1 MMIKH
6 LSSCRNCVTVV
17 FALGKSTDSTLNCMI
32 GITYQKLDAHAV
44 MLTVVEIYC
53 YHIRKAIEQSLE
65 VAAFEQ

>member
-1 MMIKH
+1 M
-6 LSSCRNCVTVV
+6 
-17 FALGKSTDSTLNCMI
+17 
-32 GITYQKLDAHAV
+32 HAV